1 MKKIGTRMLCL
12 ILPIIIVAMFL
23 LTFVSYSSSKA
34 IIESEIQ
41 KQMEARLQSEINNI
55 RMQLD
60 SLDTTAKTV
69 ASSVGYTYK
78 STKISQ
84 YETML
89 KAQVVNNDFSK
100 GIGIWFEP
108 YVFNPD
114 FQYIGPYVYKNG
126 SSTKVTY
133 EYSNETYNYFKYDW
147 YTNAKK
153 SAGEPSYT
161 DPIYNET
168 LKAAM
173 ITCSVP
179 LFDPDKQFI
188 GVVTVDTK
196 LESIQSIVS
205 KIAVGESGV
214 ASLLTKDGTYI
225 SDIDPLKVM
234 NLNIVNEPNA
244 SLAEVGK
251 EIIASDN
258 GTSYYYENGKKYNL
272 YYMNV
277 EGLNWKLVIKIS
289 NSELMAPVNKL
300 TYELIVV
307 SIIAVLLSIVS
318 VLIQVNYVSKNLKRV
333 NEFALKLAY
342 GDFTIDSL
350 KVVSKDEIGQMST
363 SMNHMY
369 SSNKDVIK
377 TIAIHSE
384 NIGNSSFNLNESTE
398 KLKEEFM
405 KISNIIKVVNEDM
418 ISTSASTEEV
428 SASAENV
435 TSLISVLADETV
447 KSASMADAIK
457 NRANDI
463 QTNSEKSYDSA
474 LSLTSSY
481 KIKLNESMENAK
493 IVSSINE
500 LAETISEIAEQI
512 NLLSLNAK
520 IEAARAG
527 EQGKGFAVVAGEIG
541 KLASETS
548 TAVSKIKNITG
559 NIQSAFMNLMND
571 SKELLGFVTD
581 TVTPDYEIFV
591 DVSKQYG
598 TDANDL
604 EDFSRKIADMA
615 ESIEK
620 IILEVTDA
628 VSTITESSQNTA
640 QNSST
645 IMEVVDQVSTVIQQ
659 VSDMVVL
666 NEDVTRDLN
675 KVVGNFKL

>member
-1 MKKIGTRMLCL
+1 
-12 ILPIIIVAMFL
+12 
-23 LTFVSYSSSKA
+23 
-34 IIESEIQ
+34 
-41 KQMEARLQSEINNI
+41 
-55 RMQLD
+55 
-60 SLDTTAKTV
+60 
-69 ASSVGYTYK
+69 
-78 STKISQ
+78 
-84 YETML
+84 
-89 KAQVVNNDFSK
+89 
-100 GIGIWFEP
+100 
-108 YVFNPD
+108 
-114 FQYIGPYVYKNG
+114 
-126 SSTKVTY
+126 
-133 EYSNETYNYFKYDW
+133 
-147 YTNAKK
+147 
-153 SAGEPSYT
+153 
-161 DPIYNET
+161 
-168 LKAAM
+168 M

>member
-1 MKKIGTRMLCL
+1 MKKIGTRMLCF
-12 ILPIIIVAMFL
+12 ILPIIMIAMFL

-55 RMQLD
+55 KMQLD
-60 SLDTTAKTV
+60 SLDTTAKSI
-69 ASSVGYTYK
+69 ASSVAYTYK

-89 KAQVVNNDFSK
+89 KAQVVNNEIST
-100 GIGIWFEP
+100 GTGIWFEP

-114 FQYIGPYVYKNG
+114 FQYMGPYVYKNG
-126 SSTKVTY
+126 TSTKVTY

-147 YTNAKK
+147 YTNAKISK
-153 SAGEPSYT
+153 GDTFYT
-161 DPIYNET
+161 DPIYDET
-168 LKAAM
+168 LKTSM

-179 LFDPDKQFI
+179 ILDPDKKFI

-196 LESIQSIVS
+196 LDSIQNIVS
-205 KIAVGESGV
+205 QIVVGGSGT

-225 SDIDPLKVM
+225 CDSDSSKVM
-234 NLNIVNEPNA
+234 NLNIVNEPNT
-244 SLAEVGK
+244 SLSDLGK
-251 EIIASDN
+251 NIITSDS
-258 GTSYYYENGKKYNL
+258 GTGYYYENGTRYNL

-277 EGLNWKLVIKIS
+277 DELNWKLVIKIS

-300 TYELIVV
+300 TYELIIV
-307 SIIAVLLSIVS
+307 SIVAVLLSVIS
-318 VLIQVNYVSKNLKRV
+318 VLIQVKYVSRNLKKV

-350 KVVSKDEIGQMST
+350 NVISKDEIGQMSI

-384 NIGNSSFNLNESTE
+384 DIGNSSFKLNESTE
-398 KLKEEFM
+398 MLKGEFK
-405 KISNIIKVVNEDM
+405 KIEQIIKTVNEDM

-435 TSLISVLADETV
+435 TSLISLLADETV

-457 NRANDI
+457 IRANDI
-463 QTNSEKSYDSA
+463 QMNSEKSYDSA
-474 LSLTSSY
+474 LTLTSSY
-481 KIKLNESMENAK
+481 QIKLKASMENAK
-493 IVSSINE
+493 IVSSVNE

-541 KLASETS
+541 KLASQTS
-548 TAVSKIKNITG
+548 TAVNKIKNITG
-559 NIQSAFMNLMND
+559 SIQSAFMNLMND

-615 ESIEK
+615 ESIEN
-620 IILEVTDA
+620 IMVEVTDA
-628 VSTITESSQNTA
+628 VSTIAESSQNTA
-640 QNSST
+640 QNSGM

-666 NEDVTRDLN
+666 NEDVSKDLN

>member
-60 SLDTTAKTV
+60 SLDTTAKSV
-69 ASSVGYTYK
+69 ASSVAYTYK
-78 STKISQ
+78 SIKISQ

-89 KAQVVNNDFSK
+89 KAQVINNEISS
-100 GIGIWFEP
+100 GIGLWFEP
-108 YVFNPD
+108 FAFNQD
-114 FQYIGPYVYKNG
+114 FQYIGPYIYKNG

-147 YTNAKK
+147 YMNAKK
-153 SAGEPSYT
+153 SVGEPTYT

-168 LKAAM
+168 LKAAI

-179 LFDPDKQFI
+179 ILDPDRKFI

-196 LESIQSIVS
+196 LDSIQNIVS
-205 KIAVGESGV
+205 KIVIGGTGE
-214 ASLLTKDGTYI
+214 ALLLTKDGTYI
-225 SDIDPLKVM
+225 SDSDLSKVM
-234 NLNIVNEPNA
+234 NLNIIDESNA
-244 SLAEVGK
+244 SLADVGK
-251 EIIASDN
+251 NIIASDS
-258 GTSYYYENGKKYNL
+258 GTGYYYENGTRYNL

-277 EGLNWKLVIKIS
+277 DALNWKLIIKVS

-300 TYELIVV
+300 TLQLIFV
-307 SIIAVLLSIVS
+307 SIIAVFLSVVS
-318 VLIQVNYVSKNLKRV
+318 VLIQVNYVSKNLKKV

-342 GDFTIDSL
+342 GDFTIESL
-350 KVVSKDEIGQMST
+350 KEVSKDEIGQMST
-363 SMNHMY
+363 SMNTMY

-384 NIGNSSFNLNESTE
+384 NIGNSSYKLNESTGM
-398 KLKEEFM
+398 LKEEFLR
-405 KISNIIKVVNEDM
+405 IENIIKIVNEDM

-435 TSLISVLADETV
+435 TSLISVLADETI

-457 NRANDI
+457 NRANEVQI
-463 QTNSEKSYDSA
+463 NSEKSYDSA

-481 KIKLNESMENAK
+481 QVKLKESMENAK
-493 IVSSINE
+493 IVSSIDE

-541 KLASETS
+541 KLASQTS
-548 TAVSKIKNITG
+548 TAVNKIKNITG
-559 NIQSAFMNLMND
+559 SIQSAFMNLMKD

-604 EDFSRKIADMA
+604 EDFSREIADMA

-620 IILEVTDA
+620 IMLEVTEA
-628 VSTITESSQNTA
+628 VSSISESSQNTA
-640 QNSST
+640 QNSSM
-645 IMEVVDQVSTVIQQ
+645 IMQVVNEVSTVIQQ
-659 VSDMVVL
+659 VSEMVVL
-666 NEDVTRDLN
+666 NEDVSKDLN

>member
-147 YTNAKK
+147 YTNAKN

-234 NLNIVNEPNA
+234 NLNIVNEPNT

>member
-234 NLNIVNEPNA
+234 NLNIVNEPNT